1 MLWSYPPSRA
11 IQVLEESGKRMAMEK
26 DWYRRLEAGESTV
39 SLLGLK
45 PL

>member
-1 MLWSYPPSRA
+1 M
-11 IQVLEESGKRMAMEK
+11 ETEK

>member
-1 MLWSYPPSRA
+1 VVPAIRA
-11 IQVLEESGKRMAMEK
+11 EQVLEESAKRIELER
-26 DWYRRLEAGESTV
+26 DWNRRLEAGESTV